1 MMDSFLPPIVLDKE
15 VPLAILQ
22 VNVRPALTLWRSS
35 HSQGRETENATQPSS
50 NGNHPTQSVHVTQSQ
65 PVQTNQRDPL
75 ANAQSPSLWQKV
87 VWRLMPSTTI
97 GRALNSARERLQE
110 AGSPSASL
118 DAQVIL
124 AHVLEV
130 DRSWLFAHHEYTLSA
145 EQANAYTDLIARRMA
160 HEPVAYLI
168 GRKEFYGL
176 EFQVDHRVLIPRPET
191 ELLVDAVLGFVSEQA
206 SGNCLVADVG
216 TGSGAIA
223 VAVAT
228 NAPQVKVYAIDL
240 SEDALAVAQS
250 NIVRLDERKQ
260 VHLLQG
266 DLLAPLPTTVD
277 IIVANLPY
285 ISSAVYPKLEAGV
298 RDYEPKLALE
308 AGAEG
313 LDAITR
319 LLQQASRYLRP
330 QGAIFLEISYDQG
343 EAVMALARR
352 LLPVACSISLRQDYH
367 GRDRLVTIIF

>member
-1 MMDSFLPPIVLDKE
+1 M
-15 VPLAILQ
+15 AILQ

-35 HSQGRETENATQPSS
+35 HLQRSETVNVNHLSS
-50 NGNHPTQSVHVTQSQ
+50 NGKHPIQSIQSQ
-65 PVQTNQRDPL
+65 PVQTNHSDPL
-75 ANAQSPSLWQKV
+75 VNAQSPTLWQKV

-97 GRALNSARERLQE
+97 GRALNSARERLHE
-110 AGSPSASL
+110 TGSPSASL

-145 EQANAYTDLIARRMA
+145 DQANAYTELIARRMA

-176 EFQVDHRVLIPRPET
+176 DFQVDGRVLIPRPET
-191 ELLVDAVLGFVSEQA
+191 ELLVDAGLGCVNEQA
-206 SGNCLVADVG
+206 QGHCLVADVG

-223 VAVAT
+223 LAVAA
-228 NAPQVKVYAIDL
+228 NAPPVKVYAIDL

-250 NIVRLDERKQ
+250 NVDRLDERKQ
-260 VHLLQG
+260 VQLLHG
-266 DLLAPLPTTVD
+266 DLLAPLPEAVD

-285 ISSAVYPKLEAGV
+285 ISSTVYPKLEAGV

-308 AGAEG
+308 AGSEG
-313 LDAITR
+313 LDAIAR
-319 LLQQASRYLRP
+319 LLQQAPRYLRP
-330 QGAIFLEISYDQG
+330 EGAIFLEISYDQG
-343 EAVMALARR
+343 EAVMALAKRI
-352 LLPVACSISLRQDYH
+352 LPHAYSIALRQDYH

>member
-1 MMDSFLPPIVLDKE
+1 M
-15 VPLAILQ
+15 AILQ
-22 VNVRPALTLWRSS
+22 VNVRPALTLWRSG
-35 HSQGRETENATQPSS
+35 HSQGRETGNATQPSS
-50 NGNHPTQSVHVTQSQ
+50 NGNHPTQSEQSTQSQ
-65 PVQTNQRDPL
+65 PVQTNHHDPL

-110 AGSPSASL
+110 AGSPSAGL

-124 AHVLEV
+124 AHALGV

-191 ELLVDAVLGFVSEQA
+191 ELLVDAVLGFVSDQA
-206 SGNCLVADVG
+206 QGDCLVADVG

-223 VAVAT
+223 LAVAA

-240 SEDALAVAQS
+240 SQDALAVAES
-250 NIVRLDERKQ
+250 NVARLDERKQ
-260 VHLLQG
+260 VRLLHG
-266 DLLAPLPTTVD
+266 DLLAPLPEAVD

-285 ISSAVYPKLEAGV
+285 ISSIVYPKLDVDV

-308 AGAEG
+308 AGSEG
-313 LDAITR
+313 LDAISR
-319 LLQQASRYLRP
+319 LLQQAQRYLRP

-343 EAVMALARR
+343 EAVMALAKR
-352 LLPVACSISLRQDYH
+352 LLPAAYSISLRQDYH

>member
-1 MMDSFLPPIVLDKE
+1 MLDKE
-15 VPLAILQ
+15 VLLAILQ
-22 VNVRPALTLWRSS
+22 VNVRPALTLWRPRQSQRSEAVDADQQSS
-35 HSQGRETENATQPSS
+35 SGH
-50 NGNHPTQSVHVTQSQ
+50 HPTPPIQSIQSQ
-65 PVQTNQRDPL
+65 PVQTNQTDPL
-75 ANAQSPSLWQKV
+75 KNAQSPSLWQKV

-97 GRALNSARERLQE
+97 GRALNSARERLHE

-191 ELLVDAVLGFVSEQA
+191 ELLVDAVLGCVGEQA
-206 SGNCLVADVG
+206 QGDCLVADVG

-223 VAVAT
+223 LAVAT
-228 NAPQVKVYAIDL
+228 NDPSVKVYAIDL
-240 SEDALAVAQS
+240 SQDALAVAAS
-250 NIVRLDERKQ
+250 NVAQLDERKQ
-260 VHLLQG
+260 VKLLHG
-266 DLLAPLPTTVD
+266 DLLTPLPEAVD

-285 ISSAVYPKLEAGV
+285 ISSAVYPKLDVDV

-308 AGAEG
+308 AGSEG

-319 LLQQASRYLRP
+319 LLQQAPHYLRP

-343 EAVMALARR
+343 EAVVALAKR
-352 LLPVACSISLRQDYH
+352 LLPTAHSIALRQDYH